1 MSKTQRLK
9 EMRTYLDI
17 KYRGAY
23 DAAIMTLYSQLFR
36 EAWDKNGY
44 LKAEYML
51 TDEQKDALKFYVPE
65 VMQVM
70 SDYTRRKQL

>member
-1 MSKTQRLK
+1 
-9 EMRTYLDI
+9 
-17 KYRGAY
+17 
-23 DAAIMTLYSQLFR
+23 MTLYSQLFR